1 MFLDYLYFHWKYRQS
16 SNIHQ
21 SDPLSIQKFTIG
33 QLITETIQACGL
45 VSTLVFEEALN
56 IIIKGINVTQK
67 MGEIVE
73 CMVPNVSGKQGL
85 ESLQE

>member
-1 MFLDYLYFHWKYRQS
+1 
-16 SNIHQ
+16 
-21 SDPLSIQKFTIG
+21 
-33 QLITETIQACGL
+33 